1 MNAKVSIWGEGGGGS
16 FTQVV
21 SQQQMVPHL
30 MENEGLFSSP
40 FWECV
45 GKYICA

>member
-1 MNAKVSIWGEGGGGS
+1 MNTKVSIWGEWGGGT

-21 SQQQMVPHL
+21 SQQQMVQHL

-40 FWECV
+40 F
-45 GKYICA
+45 